1 MRNWIRR
8 LSLLT
13 ISTLPFVSSTQAQ
26 NSAPPA
32 AQSPTIQAQVRAV
45 LVDVVVTKG
54 NQPALHL
61 QQQDFQILD
70 NGKPQAINFFQENTA
85 ASPSA
90 VPITPPLPPQEFT
103 NQPVTPPG
111 TQVTVLLLDK
121 LNTHAAD
128 QAAFLEGVR
137 GFVRGLRPGTP
148 VAVFTL
154 TSRLHLVQGFTGDP
168 ARLQAA
174 MSGKSA
180 PEPGNTAFAHTAQ
193 DDAMDRVQASGM
205 AAFLGI
211 RDDSAAPM
219 NQFRANERSSL
230 TLQALNQLSRFLA
243 GIPGRKNLIW
253 YASDFPL
260 AIFPD
265 ARAGQTLAQDRAL
278 SSELRTT
285 AALLAAAR
293 VAVYPVSAGGIANDN
308 WTQAADKVENASIDG
323 MKQQTASDQG
333 ARAAN
338 IAAMEQIAT
347 DTGGRAFYT
356 TNNLEKATT
365 DAMQNGAHYYTLAY
379 TPTNLQPDGS
389 FHRIEVRLQ
398 DRKEKLEYRRG
409 YFADDSA
416 APAAGADPL
425 IPLLADGMPSSTQ
438 IQYRVSAAPAS
449 SQPASGAPAAGGNQQ
464 LTGPFTRYFVNMIVP
479 ADALDLAA
487 APDGAHSGNIEV
499 ALVAY
504 DHNGKAINWTGGASS
519 IHLTSSSWAAAQ
531 QQGIPLRLQVDLP
544 HEPLLLATGIYNPK
558 TRKAGTLEFPLDGI
572 AQP

>member
-13 ISTLPFVSSTQAQ
+13 ISTLPLVSSAAAQ
-26 NSAPPA
+26 NSAPSATP
-32 AQSPTIQAQVRAV
+32 SPTIQAQARAV
-45 LVDVVVTKG
+45 LVDVVVTKE

-70 NGKPQAINFFQENTA
+70 NGRPQTINFFQENTA
-85 ASPSA
+85 PSA
-90 VPITPPLPPQEFT
+90 SAAPIMPPLTPREFT
-103 NQPVTPPG
+103 NQPTTSPG

-121 LNTHAAD
+121 LNTRTAD

-137 GFVRGLRPGTP
+137 GFVRGLRTGTP

-154 TSRLHLVQGFTGDP
+154 TSRLNLVQGFTGDP
-168 ARLQAA
+168 TKLQAA

-193 DDAMDRVQASGM
+193 DDAMDRLQAAGM

-219 NQFRANERSSL
+219 NQFRANERTSL

-265 ARAGQTLAQDRAL
+265 ARAGQTLAQDRTM
-278 SSELRTT
+278 SSDLRTT

-293 VAVYPVSAGGIANDN
+293 VAVYPVSAAGIANDN

-323 MKQQTASDQG
+323 MQQQTANDQS

-338 IAAMEQIAT
+338 IAAMERIAT
-347 DTGGRAFYT
+347 DTGGRAIYT

-379 TPTNLQPDGS
+379 TPADLQPDGS

-398 DRKEKLEYRRG
+398 DHKEKLEYRRG
-409 YFADDSA
+409 YFADDSS
-416 APAAGADPL
+416 APVTGADPL
-425 IPLLADGMPSSTQ
+425 IPLLADGMPSATQ
-438 IQYRVSAAPAS
+438 IIYQVSAAPAP
-449 SQPASGAPAAGGNQQ
+449 SQPASGAPAAGGNRQ
-464 LTGPFTRYFVNMIVP
+464 LAGPLTRYVVNMIVP
-479 ADALDLAA
+479 ANSLDLTA
-487 APDGAHSGNIEV
+487 APDGTHSGDMEV

-504 DHNGKAINWTGGASS
+504 DHKGKAINWTGGASS
-519 IHLTSSSWAAAQ
+519 IHLTSASWAAAQ

-544 HEPLLLATGIYNPK
+544 HDALMLATGIYNPK
-558 TRKAGTLEFPLDGI
+558 TRKAGTLEFPLDEI
-572 AQP
+572 AHP

>member
-1 MRNWIRR
+1 MRNWIQR
-8 LSLLT
+8 LALPT
-13 ISTLPFVSSTQAQ
+13 ISALPFALSTSAQ
-26 NSAPPA
+26 NSAPPVA
-32 AQSPTIQAQVRAV
+32 PPPTIKAQARAV
-45 LVDVVVTKG
+45 LIDVVVTKG

-61 QQQDFQILD
+61 QQQDFQVLD
-70 NGKPQAINFFQENTA
+70 NGKPQTIDFFQESTAPSTA
-85 ASPSA
+85 AA
-90 VPITPPLPPQEFT
+90 PITPPLPPREFT
-103 NQPVTPPG
+103 NQPTTPPG
-111 TQVTVLLLDK
+111 DQVTVLLLDK
-121 LNTHAAD
+121 LNTRTAD

-137 GFVRGLRPGTP
+137 GFVRGLRTGTP

-193 DDAMDRVQASGM
+193 DDAMDRVQAAGM

-293 VAVYPVSAGGIANDN
+293 VAVYPVSAAGIANDT
-308 WTQAADKVENASIDG
+308 WTQAADKVESASIDG
-323 MKQQTASDQG
+323 MQQQTASDQG

-347 DTGGRAFYT
+347 DTGGRAIYT
-356 TNNLEKATT
+356 TNNLDKATT

-398 DRKEKLEYRRG
+398 DHKEKLEYRRG

-416 APAAGADPL
+416 ATAAGADPL
-425 IPLLADGMPSSTQ
+425 IPLLADGMPNSTQ
-438 IQYRVSAAPAS
+438 IQYRVSAEPAS
-449 SQPASGAPAAGGNQQ
+449 SQPASGAPAAGGNHQ
-464 LTGPFTRYFVNMIVP
+464 LTGPLTRYFVNMIVP

-487 APDGAHSGNIEV
+487 APDGAHSGDIQV

-504 DHNGKAINWTGGASS
+504 DHNGKAVN
-519 IHLTSSSWAAAQ
+519 
-531 QQGIPLRLQVDLP
+531 
-544 HEPLLLATGIYNPK
+544 
-558 TRKAGTLEFPLDGI
+558 
-572 AQP
+572 